1 MYQTKGRSN
10 RVHSVSLCCRT
21 IGHET
26 RGIRNRLFTLELLS
40 WREVEKNALAGREEP
55 SDSTSTGRR
64 QRELIL
70 TRENSIQCHPSAN

>member
-1 MYQTKGRSN
+1 MK
-10 RVHSVSLCCRT
+10 RVESGTDFSLWSYCR
-21 IGHET
+21 G
-26 RGIRNRLFTLELLS
+26 GK
-40 WREVEKNALAGREEP
+40 WKKNALAGREEP